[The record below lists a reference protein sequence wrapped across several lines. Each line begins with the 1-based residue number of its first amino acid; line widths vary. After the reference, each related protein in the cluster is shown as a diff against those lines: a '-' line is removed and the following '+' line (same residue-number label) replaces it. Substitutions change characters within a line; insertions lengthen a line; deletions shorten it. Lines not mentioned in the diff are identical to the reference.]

1 MWNLLE
7 HLLLQ
12 NTSGGCFLYQHDFTN
27 PWTFLKCLIN
37 NIFQM
42 DKCIFLT
49 LWHGFSPVT
58 LLHIFRTPF
67 PKNTSGGRFLVFFP
81 KQLIL
86 SESTINIFQINK
98 YFYIPQLM
106 CFKSSINI
114 FQFVNFFQIDKYFKL
129 FKILPFYCIPVFRK
143 TLTRM

>member
-1 MWNLLE
+1 MVKICSKVTRKNPCQSVISIK
-7 HLLLQ
+7 LQ
-12 NTSGGCFLYQHDFTN
+12 N
-27 PWTFLKCLIN
+27 
-37 NIFQM
+37 IF
-42 DKCIFLT
+42 IEIT
-49 LWHGFSPVT
+49 LWHGSCPVT